1 MKYDTTITL
10 KLQTTLGLIAFAL
23 MMAASNVAE
32 ADALTPDDPEYKQL
46 EAMGYDVSASTTN
59 KNLSIAESGN
69 VAIVID
75 KAEDRTAIW
84 RIFSRRALNE
94 SETFELHKLVNELQV
109 QTTYQITLD
118 ETSMSVILYNFGPN
132 DTKTFAKIIRN
143 IEQADVLIFT
153 AEPKILKLMNN

>member
-1 MKYDTTITL
+1 MKYDASITL
-10 KLQTTLGLIAFAL
+10 KLQATFGLIAFAL

-59 KNLSIAESGN
+59 KNLSVAQSGN

-84 RIFSRRALNE
+84 RSFSRRALNE
-94 SETFELHKLVNELQV
+94 SETFELHKLVNELQI
-109 QTTYQITLD
+109 QTFYQITLD

-132 DTKTFAKIIRN
+132 DAKTFAKIIRN
-143 IEQADVLIFT
+143 IEKADIIFT
-153 AEPKILKLMNN
+153 AEPRILKLLND